1 MVFLEWA
8 WNGKDEEERMS
19 LDALRDTPDI
29 WKQLEERAELLARQ
43 QIEFD
48 IDQGEEVITFRLGES
63 GFSVPAQY
71 VREVQPLTSWTPL
84 PTTPSFVFGLVNV
97 RGKILSAIDL
107 RPLLDM
113 KQTAVKENAF
123 LLIVG
128 AHGTEIGVL
137 ADSVDEVRR
146 GDRELSPTL
155 SAVAGHG
162 MPWVLGLDKSLNL
175 VIDPPQLFAD
185 PRVIVND
192 EAA

>member
-1 MVFLEWA
+1 
-8 WNGKDEEERMS
+8 MS
-19 LDALRDTPDI
+19 LDALRNNPEI
-29 WKQLEERAELLARQ
+29 WRELEERAQLLARQ
-43 QIEFD
+43 QLEFESA
-48 IDQGEEVITFRLGES
+48 QGEEVISFRLGES
-63 GFSVPAQY
+63 GFCVPAQY
-71 VREVQPLTSWTPL
+71 VREVQPLDNWTPL

-97 RGKILSAIDL
+97 RGKILSALDL

-113 KQTAVKENAF
+113 KQTAIPNEAF
-123 LLIVG
+123 LLIVS
-128 AHGTEIGVL
+128 AHNTEVGLL
-137 ADSVDEVRR
+137 ADGVDEVRR

-162 MPWVLGLDKSLNL
+162 VPWVLGLDQSLNL

>member
-1 MVFLEWA
+1 
-8 WNGKDEEERMS
+8 MS
-19 LDALRDTPDI
+19 LEALRDTPDI
-29 WKQLEERAELLARQ
+29 WKQLEERAAALAHQ

-48 IDQGEEVITFRLGES
+48 GDQGEEVIAFRLGES
-63 GFSVPAQY
+63 GFCVPAQY
-71 VREVQPLTSWTPL
+71 VREVQPLITWTPL

-97 RGKILSAIDL
+97 RGKILSALDV

-113 KQTAVKENAF
+113 KQTAAKNNAF
-123 LLIVG
+123 LLIIS
-128 AHGTEIGVL
+128 AHGTEIGLL

-162 MPWVLGLDKSLNL
+162 VPWVLGLDQSLNL

-192 EAA
+192 EAV

>member
-1 MVFLEWA
+1 
-8 WNGKDEEERMS
+8 MS
-19 LDALRDTPDI
+19 LEALRDNLDI

-43 QIEFD
+43 QIETD
-48 IDQGEEVITFRLGES
+48 SDQGEEVIAFRLGES
-63 GFSVPAQY
+63 GFCVPAQY
-71 VREVQPLTSWTPL
+71 VREVQPLMAWTSL
-84 PTTPSFVFGLVNV
+84 PTTPAFVFGLVNV
-97 RGKILSAIDL
+97 RGKILSALDL

-113 KQTAVKENAF
+113 KQTMTRDNAF
-123 LLIVG
+123 LLIIS
-128 AHGTEIGVL
+128 AQGTEIGLL

-162 MPWVLGLDKSLNL
+162 VPWVLGLDQSLNL